1 MLRTIQGPSVKWVDI
16 QNPTKED
23 IDDLRQSFH
32 FHPLVLEELLIP
44 AWRPKTERFPDYL
57 SLIFY
62 YPVYSKERK
71 ETRSRELDILVT
83 KDAVITVH
91 YSSII
96 SVKALFDRCN
106 LYAETRN
113 EYMSQDAGRLLFHI
127 LSGFWKQS
135 LLKLTRVNLKI
146 DQIEEKIFQGE
157 ERDQVREISLAKAD
171 VINFWRIVEPQGE
184 ILKLLLKEGVNFF
197 GPEVEP
203 YLSDIMDDYNQSV
216 HELETA
222 RETVR
227 ALEETNNSLLS
238 NKLDMTMK
246 ILTIFSA
253 VLLPMTVYSNI
264 LAMSADIPFG
274 KNPFGFWIHMG
285 ILGLIGII
293 TMVVFKVRK
302 WL

>member
-16 QNPTKED
+16 QNPTRED

-71 ETRSRELDILVT
+71 ETRPRELDILVT
-83 KDAVITVH
+83 TDAVITVH

-96 SVKALFDRCN
+96 SVKALFDSCN

-113 EYMSQDAGRLLFHI
+113 KYMSQDAGNLLFHI

-157 ERDQVREISLAKAD
+157 ERTQVQEISLAKAD

-203 YLSDIMDDYNQSV
+203 YLSDIMDDYNQAV
-216 HELETA
+216 HELETN
-222 RETVR
+222 RETMR
-227 ALEETNNSLLS
+227 ALEETNNSLLTAKT
-238 NKLDMTMK
+238 NEVVRL
-246 ILTIFSA
+246 LTVISTLVLPLTFIASVFGMNA
-253 VLLPMTVYSNI
+253 VLPLGDHPQDFWFI
-264 LAMSADIPFG
+264 LAS
-274 KNPFGFWIHMG
+274 
-285 ILGLIGII
+285 
-293 TMVVFKVRK
+293 MVIAMVMMYFYFKRK
-302 WL
+302 RWV